1 MRVLPASIFVALVL
15 ALAQPA
21 AAHDKPLEA
30 RNLTL
35 TGQRVQGGV
44 LIGRT
49 EPGARL
55 TLDGGELRVS
65 PEGNFVFGFGRKA
78 APRAVLKVRYA
89 DGAVEEHA
97 LAVKARKYKVE
108 RIEGL
113 PPKMVTPS
121 ERDLVRIRA
130 DHKLIKAARKR
141 DIAAPYFAGGFDWPV
156 RGRISGVYGSQRILN
171 GKPKNP
177 HTGIDVAAPTG
188 TLIVAP
194 AAGEVTLAHPD
205 MYYTGMT
212 VILDHGHGLSSYL
225 IHMSAILVKA
235 GDRVKKGDPIG
246 RVGAT
251 GRVTGPHLH
260 WGMNWRKARL
270 DPRLVVGP
278 MPKSAAAA
286 N

>member
-1 MRVLPASIFVALVL
+1 MRILLAIMLAAVALAHPV
-15 ALAQPA
+15 

-35 TGQRVQGGV
+35 TGKRTQGGAI
-44 LIGRT
+44 IGRT
-49 EPGARL
+49 EPGARVS
-55 TLDGGELRVS
+55 LDGRELRVS
-65 PEGNFVFGFGRKA
+65 PTGDFVFGLGRKA
-78 APRAVLKVRYA
+78 APRAVLTVRYP
-89 DGAVEEHA
+89 DGAVEKHA

-121 ERDLVRIRA
+121 EEDLVRIQA

-141 DIAAPYFAGGFDWPV
+141 EITTPYFAAGFDWPA

-171 GKPKNP
+171 GKPKSP
-177 HTGIDVAAPTG
+177 HGGVDVAAPTG
-188 TLIVAP
+188 TLVVAP
-194 AAGEVTLAHPD
+194 AAGEVTLAHPN

-225 IHMSAILVKA
+225 VHMSAILVKA

-260 WGMNWRKARL
+260 WGMNWHKARL
-270 DPRLVVGP
+270 DPRLLVGP

-286 N
+286 K